1 MRYIY
6 FCFLSLLGFA
16 SQAIANETP
25 ISVPTDSK
33 AKYFLL
39 EKSESDGKVTIV
51 TKRIGSLG
59 TSYSKRLVDCNK
71 KTFMYLGEGDSLEEM
86 KKSKPDVK
94 MSALTPGSISTYVA
108 NAACKK

>member
-1 MRYIY
+1 MRNI
-6 FCFLSLLGFA
+6 FLFFISLVVTLG
-16 SQAIANETP
+16 QAIASETL

-39 EKSESDGKVTIV
+39 EKSEANGKVTIV

-59 TSYSKRLVDCNK
+59 TSYSKRLVDCNN

-86 KKSKPDVK
+86 KKSKPDTK
-94 MSALTPGSISTYVA
+94 MSPLTPGSISTYVA
-108 NAACKK
+108 NSACKK

>member
-1 MRYIY
+1 MRNI
-6 FCFLSLLGFA
+6 FLFFIGLTAAIGQVIA
-16 SQAIANETP
+16 SEIP

-39 EKSESDGKVTIV
+39 EKSEADGKVTIV

-59 TSYSKRLVDCNK
+59 TSYSKRLVDCNN

-86 KKSKPDVK
+86 KKSKPDAK
-94 MSALTPGSISTYVA
+94 MSPLSPGSISTYVA

>member
-1 MRYIY
+1 MRNI
-6 FCFLSLLGFA
+6 FLFFISLVVTLG
-16 SQAIANETP
+16 QAIAGETP

-39 EKSESDGKVTIV
+39 EKSEANGKVTIV

-59 TSYSKRLVDCNK
+59 TSYSKRLVDCNN

-86 KKSKPDVK
+86 KKSKPDTK
-94 MSALTPGSISTYVA
+94 MSPLAPGSISTYVA
-108 NAACKK
+108 NAACK